1 MARRVILENSTNPNY
16 SFVPAT
22 KTIILPHY
30 YPAERLVLITNVTA
44 GNKVIYNF
52 SDPVLT
58 ATVTPGSPSATQ
70 TTIVLA
76 YNTAAMSSTDKISVL
91 VDEVDQSIMPSETLM
106 DPVSKLRISTPQ
118 SLIDTD
124 FEYGLQPTKWETVNY
139 LSNRSTYYPNL
150 QQPLTVTN
158 ITTTSSSKSAN
169 ITFTQ
174 AAGSGTVT
182 SSGTTLTGSSSTF
195 TTQIVPGYAIYNASN
210 VFVGIVSTVANNTS
224 LQLQASA
231 NVALSGAS

>member
-16 SFVPAT
+16 SFNTAT

-30 YPAERLVLITNVTA
+30 YPAERIVLITNITA

-52 SDPVLT
+52 SDTVLT
-58 ATVTPGSPSATQ
+58 ATITPGSPSSTQ

-76 YNTAAMSSTDKISVL
+76 YNTASMSATDKLSVL
-91 VDEVDQSIMPSETLM
+91 VDEADQSIMPSETLM

-139 LSNRSTYYPNL
+139 LLLVHKHQCRYIFSGNFSNFHLFPILYL
-150 QQPLTVTN
+150 
-158 ITTTSSSKSAN
+158 
-169 ITFTQ
+169 
-174 AAGSGTVT
+174 
-182 SSGTTLTGSSSTF
+182 
-195 TTQIVPGYAIYNASN
+195 
-210 VFVGIVSTVANNTS
+210 FV
-224 LQLQASA
+224 
-231 NVALSGAS
+231 

>member
-16 SFVPAT
+16 SFNPAT
-22 KTIILPHY
+22 KTIIIPHY

-76 YNTAAMSSTDKISVL
+76 YNTAAMSSADKISIL

-106 DPVSKLRISTPQ
+106 DPVSKLRTSLPQ

-150 QQPLTVTN
+150 QQPLTLTDI
-158 ITTTSSSKSAN
+158 ITTSGSKNAT

-174 AAGSGTVT
+174 VAGAGTVT
-182 SSGTTLTGSSSTF
+182 TTGATLTATSSFF
-195 TTQIVPGYAIYNASN
+195 TTQAVPGYAIYNASN
-210 VFVGIVSTVANNTS
+210 LFVGIV
-224 LQLQASA
+224 
-231 NVALSGAS
+231 